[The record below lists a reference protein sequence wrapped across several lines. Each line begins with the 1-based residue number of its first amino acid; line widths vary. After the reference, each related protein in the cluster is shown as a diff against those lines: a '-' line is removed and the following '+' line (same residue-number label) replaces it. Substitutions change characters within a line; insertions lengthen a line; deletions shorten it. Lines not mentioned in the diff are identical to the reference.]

1 MLRCGQAEDK
11 IRSARGSFI
20 RNSQQHAKIKG
31 LSFFVVAGGYSHV
44 CLYERIGKSNIL
56 SYFVVD
62 RPGSEYDPPVAV
74 ILEKN
79 INKEAL

>member
-1 MLRCGQAEDK
+1 M
-11 IRSARGSFI
+11 
-20 RNSQQHAKIKG
+20 
-31 LSFFVVAGGYSHV
+31 AGGYSHV